1 MPCSSCSTLHR
12 VNPKEK
18 KSEIINCKD
27 SGSVYNV
34 DIFAM
39 YEEAYS
45 HQNMAKVLQMF
56 LQDIEGM
63 HSTSFS
69 LY

>member
-1 MPCSSCSTLHR
+1 M
-12 VNPKEK
+12 NPKEK

-63 HSTSFS
+63 HSASFS